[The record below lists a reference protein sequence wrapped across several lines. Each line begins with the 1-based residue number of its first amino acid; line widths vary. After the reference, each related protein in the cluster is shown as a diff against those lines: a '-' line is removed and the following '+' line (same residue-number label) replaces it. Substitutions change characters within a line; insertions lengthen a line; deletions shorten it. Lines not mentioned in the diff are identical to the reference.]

1 MVKKSGLGRGLSAL
15 IPVNK
20 DNEEF
25 EGKYRELAIAEIQP
39 NPDQP
44 RQYFEEDQLQELA
57 ISIKNHGVIQ
67 PIIVTPYKK
76 GYMVIAGERRW
87 RASQIAGY
95 DKIPAVIRDVEQG
108 QMLALALL
116 ENIQRQELNAIE
128 EALAYRKLLDEH
140 QFTHETLASHLG
152 KSRVTISNT
161 IRLLKLPE
169 RIQNMIQDA
178 TLSFGHARCLIT
190 LEDPEKVE
198 KLARTCIEKQW
209 SVRELERRVSLEKAE
224 KKASAKPKKN
234 KWVKDGE
241 KRLTQWFGNKVTIG
255 GDGKKGKIMISYAS
269 EKELQSILDK
279 FQQ

>member
-20 DNEEF
+20 DNEEY
-25 EGKYRELAIAEIQP
+25 EGSYRELPIEKVTP

-44 RQYFEEDQLQELA
+44 RKHFEEEQLQELA
-57 ISIKNHGVIQ
+57 TSIKNHGVIQ
-67 PIIVTPYKK
+67 PIIVTPHKN

-87 RASQIAGY
+87 RATQLAGY
-95 DKIPAVIRDVEQG
+95 EKIPAVIRKVEQG

-128 EALAYRKLLDEH
+128 EALAYKKLLEDH
-140 QFTHETLASHLG
+140 QFTHETLAAHLG

-161 IRLLKLPE
+161 TRLLKLPV
-169 RIQNMIQDA
+169 RIQDMIQDG

-190 LEDPEKVE
+190 LEDAEKVE
-198 KLARTCIEKQW
+198 NLAKTCIEKQW
-209 SVRELERRVSLEKAE
+209 SVRELERRVSAE
-224 KKASAKPKKN
+224 KQKKKATVKERKAK
-234 KWVKDGE
+234 WMKDGE
-241 KRLTQWFGNKVTIG
+241 KRLSQWFGKKVNIG

-279 FQQ
+279 FNQ